1 MKVFEGYDKT
11 ISYLRVLYDLSEKG
25 IQLNFPVTKGVS
37 LLLCYFSQAEVKKK
51 KSTVR

>member
-11 ISYLRVLYDLSEKG
+11 RSYLRVLYDLSEKG
-25 IQLNFPVTKGVS
+25 IQLIPVTKGVS
-37 LLLCYFSQAEVKKK
+37 LVLCYFSQAEVKKK